1 MKVGSRVLITSG
13 PHENLTG
20 EIVAMAKQ
28 KSEGY
33 LGEEKNDTDLYVS
46 V

>member
-1 MKVGSRVLITSG
+1 LITSG

-20 EIVAMAKQ
+20 EVVAMVKQ

-33 LGEEKNDTDLYVS
+33 LGEEKIYRDMYVS